1 MRIRVALLVLA
12 CLLAFAFNL
21 PAQEIT
27 GTLSGTVT
35 DTNGS
40 PVPNATVTLVREETT
55 RQTATSESGVFFFN
69 SISIGSYRIN
79 IEQPGFKS
87 YTSTGIAVHVNDKID
102 LSISL
107 TVGEIS
113 ERVVVSGQTPLL
125 QTESAELSTLVGE
138 QQINELPLNGR
149 DFNQLVDL
157 VPGVAPATRRS
168 RSAALSPT
176 PTFTW
181 STASTTWIAAAM
193 ATCWLPLQW
202 IPLKSSRFCAT
213 TTAPNSAAPPAA

>member
-40 PVPNATVTLVREETT
+40 PVPNATVTLVREETSTT

-125 QTESAELSTLVGE
+125 QT
-138 QQINELPLNGR
+138 
-149 DFNQLVDL
+149 
-157 VPGVAPATRRS
+157 
-168 RSAALSPT
+168 
-176 PTFTW
+176 
-181 STASTTWIAAAM
+181 
-193 ATCWLPLQW
+193 
-202 IPLKSSRFCAT
+202 
-213 TTAPNSAAPPAA
+213 